1 MATATTPRDAD
12 TAALQHELQQ
22 RIAGDVRFDDFSR
35 VLYSTDASIYQ
46 MKPIGVVIP
55 RNADDVQ
62 AAIEVA
68 AKHGV
73 PILPRCGGTSLAG
86 QGVNT
91 GLVLDFSKHMNQL
104 LEVNAEERW
113 ARVQPGIVLDHLNR
127 QLYSHGYHYAPDPT
141 TSNRACVGGGI
152 GNNTCGS
159 HSVIYGKTVDHVME
173 VQTVLSDGSRA
184 RFGRIDA
191 SELEGKLSGDTLES
205 QIYRGVIDIAQA
217 NRNEIEARYPKV
229 IRRVS
234 GYNLEDF
241 MDPWPAAPDHEQRK
255 PLNMAR
261 MVVGSEGT
269 LCTVTEA
276 KINLV
281 PRPVMR
287 GLAVVHFQDL
297 IRACEATIPILE
309 HQPSAVELVDRMM
322 LDRCRES
329 LGFAR
334 NMSFLE
340 GEPDSLLLVEF
351 YGESE
356 EELRSKLEDLKS
368 RMLAPGRR
376 GKGGHAQLAYAS
388 VNMTDAGQQAS
399 VWAIRR
405 AGLGLLMSVHGDAK
419 PLPYVEDTA
428 VDPERLGEYVR
439 RFDQVVRDH
448 DTKAGYYGHASVGC
462 LHIRPLVSL
471 KDQQGID
478 RMVSIAEAVS
488 DLVLE
493 FGGSLSGEHGDG
505 IVRGV
510 FTEKMFGPQI
520 YNAFRQVKRVFD
532 PKGIMNPGKIID
544 TPPMTENLRFGTAY
558 QASSPIA
565 TLDFAADTNFAG
577 AVEQCNGMGACR
589 KTEGIMCP
597 SYMVTHEEE
606 HSTRGRANLLR
617 AVLSGA
623 LPKETLTSKR
633 LYETMDLCIECKGCK
648 AECPSGVDMAKLKY
662 EFLDKY
668 TQANGLSLRGR
679 IFANVNTLSRL
690 ACRFAPMSNW
700 LVGNRLSKRLMHS
713 LLGIE
718 AKRQPPAFA
727 RLTFPAWFR
736 KHRPLASGIRGEV
749 VLFNDTYMNYNYPNI
764 GIAATEVFE
773 LAGFKVVLANP
784 VCCGRPMLSK
794 GLMAKA
800 AENARQNVEALYE
813 HAQKGTPIVGCEPS
827 CLLSLRDEYPELVP
841 GEKSATVARNSFLI
855 DEFLAKLAESDDL
868 GLDFN
873 KTSKKVLFHGHC
885 HQKALAGTD
894 SATQML
900 RLPPNYEVE
909 DINAGCCG
917 MAGAFGYEKEHYDI
931 SMSIGDM
938 TLFPAVKAKDDSWEV
953 AVSGVSCRQQVESG
967 TGRRARHIIEVLRD
981 ALHS

>member
-1 MATATTPRDAD
+1 
-12 TAALQHELQQ
+12 
-22 RIAGDVRFDDFSR
+22 
-35 VLYSTDASIYQ
+35 

-62 AAIEVA
+62 ATIEVA

-91 GLVLDFSKHMNQL
+91 GLVLDFSKHMNQV
-104 LEVNAEERW
+104 LEVNSEEGW

-127 QLYSHGYHYAPDPT
+127 HLYQHGYHYAPDPT

-173 VQTVLSDGSRA
+173 VETVLSDGSRA
-184 RFGRIDA
+184 HFGRVDA
-191 SELEGKLSGDTLES
+191 AQFESKISGDNLEA
-205 QIYRGVIDIAQA
+205 QIYRGVTNIAQA
-217 NRNEIEARYPKV
+217 NRDEIEARYPKV

-241 MDPWPAAPDHEQRK
+241 LSDG

-297 IRACEATIPILE
+297 VRACEATIPILE
-309 HQPSAVELVDRMM
+309 HDPSAVELVDRMM

-356 EELRSKLEDLKS
+356 EELRSKLEDLKA
-368 RMLAPGRR
+368 RVGNTR
-376 GKGGHAQLAYAS
+376 LAYAS
-388 VNMTDAGQQAS
+388 VNMTDASQQAS

-428 VDPERLGEYVR
+428 VDPDRLGDYVR
-439 RFDQVVRDH
+439 RFQEVVRDH
-448 DTKAGYYGHASVGC
+448 NTEAGYYGHASVGC

-510 FTEKMFGPQI
+510 FTEKMFGPHI
-520 YNAFRQVKRVFD
+520 YDAFRQVKRVFD

-544 TPPMTENLRFGTAY
+544 TPGLTENLRFGTAY
-558 QASSPIA
+558 QASGPIT
-565 TLDFAADTNFAG
+565 TLDFSADTDFAG

-589 KTEGIMCP
+589 KTEGTMCP
-597 SYMVTHEEE
+597 SYMVTREEE

-617 AVLSGA
+617 AVLSSA

-633 LYETMDLCIECKGCK
+633 LYEAMDLCLECKGCK

-668 TQANGLSLRGR
+668 REANGLSLRAR
-679 IFANVNTLSRL
+679 FFANVNTLSRW
-690 ACRFAPMSNW
+690 ACRFAPVSNW
-700 LVGNRLSKRLMHS
+700 LVGNRLSKLLMHAF
-713 LLGIE
+713 LGVE
-718 AKRQPPAFA
+718 AKRQPPTFA
-727 RLTFPAWFR
+727 RPTFPAWFR
-736 KHRPLASGIRGEV
+736 THRSLGSGIRGEV

-764 GIAATEVFE
+764 GIAATEVLE
-773 LAGFKVVLANP
+773 LAGFRVVLANP

-794 GLMAKA
+794 GFMAKA
-800 AENARQNVEALYE
+800 AEQR
-813 HAQKGTPIVGCEPS
+813 
-827 CLLSLRDEYPELVP
+827 
-841 GEKSATVARNSFLI
+841 
-855 DEFLAKLAESDDL
+855 
-868 GLDFN
+868 
-873 KTSKKVLFHGHC
+873 
-885 HQKALAGTD
+885 
-894 SATQML
+894 
-900 RLPPNYEVE
+900 PP
-909 DINAGCCG
+909 
-917 MAGAFGYEKEHYDI
+917 
-931 SMSIGDM
+931 
-938 TLFPAVKAKDDSWEV
+938 
-953 AVSGVSCRQQVESG
+953 
-967 TGRRARHIIEVLRD
+967 
-981 ALHS
+981 

>member
-1 MATATTPRDAD
+1 MATATAPRDAD

-104 LEVNAEERW
+104 LEVNAEEGW

-191 SELEGKLSGDTLES
+191 SEVEGKLSGDTLES

-217 NRNEIEARYPKV
+217 NRDEIEARYPKV

-241 MDPWPAAPDHEQRK
+241 MSDG

-368 RMLAPGRR
+368 PHGPRPAGLRLRQHDRR
-376 GKGGHAQLAYAS
+376 RA
-388 VNMTDAGQQAS
+388 AGQRLGYPPRRLGPADERPRRCQATALRGRHRRRPRTPRRVRAPLRPS
-399 VWAIRR
+399 RARPRHQGRLLRPCQRGLPPHPPSCQPQRPAGHRPHGLHSRSRQRLGAGVRRLPQRR
-405 AGLGLLMSVHGDAK
+405 A
-419 PLPYVEDTA
+419 
-428 VDPERLGEYVR
+428 R
-439 RFDQVVRDH
+439 RRH
-448 DTKAGYYGHASVGC
+448 RAWC
-462 LHIRPLVSL
+462 LHRE
-471 KDQQGID
+471 D
-478 RMVSIAEAVS
+478 
-488 DLVLE
+488 
-493 FGGSLSGEHGDG
+493 
-505 IVRGV
+505 VR
-510 FTEKMFGPQI
+510 PQI

-565 TLDFAADTNFAG
+565 TLDFSADTNFAG

-597 SYMVTHEEE
+597 SYMVTQEEE

-690 ACRFAPMSNW
+690 ACRFAPISNW

-713 LLGIE
+713 LLGVE
-718 AKRQPPAFA
+718 AKRQPPTFA
-727 RLTFPAWFR
+727 RPTFPAWFR

-749 VLFNDTYMNYNYPNI
+749 VLFNDTYMNYNYPSI
-764 GIAATEVFE
+764 GIAATEVLE

-967 TGRRARHIIEVLRD
+967 TGRPARHIIEVLRD
-981 ALHS
+981 ALHP

>member
-1 MATATTPRDAD
+1 MATATAPRDAD

-104 LEVNAEERW
+104 LEVNAEEGW

-191 SELEGKLSGDTLES
+191 SEVEGKLSGDTLES

-217 NRNEIEARYPKV
+217 NRDEIEARYPKV

-241 MDPWPAAPDHEQRK
+241 MSDG

-356 EELRSKLEDLKS
+356 EELRSKLEDLKA
-368 RMLAPGRR
+368 RM
-376 GKGGHAQLAYAS
+376 GHARLAYAS

-428 VDPERLGEYVR
+428 VDPDRLGEYVR

-510 FTEKMFGPQI
+510 FTEKMFGPR
-520 YNAFRQVKRVFD
+520 FT
-532 PKGIMNPGKIID
+532 
-544 TPPMTENLRFGTAY
+544 TP
-558 QASSPIA
+558 S
-565 TLDFAADTNFAG
+565 
-577 AVEQCNGMGACR
+577 
-589 KTEGIMCP
+589 
-597 SYMVTHEEE
+597 
-606 HSTRGRANLLR
+606 
-617 AVLSGA
+617 
-623 LPKETLTSKR
+623 
-633 LYETMDLCIECKGCK
+633 
-648 AECPSGVDMAKLKY
+648 
-662 EFLDKY
+662 
-668 TQANGLSLRGR
+668 
-679 IFANVNTLSRL
+679 
-690 ACRFAPMSNW
+690 
-700 LVGNRLSKRLMHS
+700 
-713 LLGIE
+713 
-718 AKRQPPAFA
+718 A
-727 RLTFPAWFR
+727 R
-736 KHRPLASGIRGEV
+736 
-749 VLFNDTYMNYNYPNI
+749 
-764 GIAATEVFE
+764 
-773 LAGFKVVLANP
+773 
-784 VCCGRPMLSK
+784 
-794 GLMAKA
+794 
-800 AENARQNVEALYE
+800 
-813 HAQKGTPIVGCEPS
+813 
-827 CLLSLRDEYPELVP
+827 
-841 GEKSATVARNSFLI
+841 
-855 DEFLAKLAESDDL
+855 
-868 GLDFN
+868 
-873 KTSKKVLFHGHC
+873 
-885 HQKALAGTD
+885 
-894 SATQML
+894 
-900 RLPPNYEVE
+900 
-909 DINAGCCG
+909 
-917 MAGAFGYEKEHYDI
+917 
-931 SMSIGDM
+931 
-938 TLFPAVKAKDDSWEV
+938 
-953 AVSGVSCRQQVESG
+953 
-967 TGRRARHIIEVLRD
+967 
-981 ALHS
+981 